1 MYSVLEL
8 TDFQQLFTG
17 NPNAY
22 GVHKYSKSKSN
33 DGKEQGESYTKKK
46 PVSEEHYANHLKGK
60 QGLGI
65 IPIMPDSKV
74 LFAVIDVDTYTNDV
88 LVIVEAIYKNGLP
101 LVPFRSK
108 SGGLHLYLFFETP
121 LKASEAKRYLRAL
134 CLLLGLDTKTEIFPK
149 QDKVKKDQIGN
160 WINLPYFKEEKTSQ
174 YLIKSDNTGY
184 TLSEAI
190 EHIKDRRCNI
200 QILNDVI
207 ESLPLQDAPPC
218 LQAIATNGE
227 TDYRNEYLFNMA
239 RYLKTK
245 YGDDFE
251 FKIAEANNDLNRPL
265 AIDELAKT
273 VIAAHK
279 KKDYSYRCDQEP
291 IVSLCNKSECR
302 LRKYGIGGVEV
313 SALSYEDFI
322 QYDTDPP
329 YYEWVINSK
338 SLKFYSEQDIIR
350 QEKFRELCF
359 RALHILPVKLK
370 EINWTIIVNNA
381 LTNVIVKKIGDGED
395 ISPGAMFK
403 EHLIE
408 FLERR
413 AMAANKTQVLVNR
426 VYKDDELQM
435 YIFKA
440 KQLLVFLIQQKQFRY
455 YGQTEIQD
463 RLRQMGGAP
472 KRYYID
478 RKTGT
483 TRVWTLP
490 YTAIEKFVE
499 EEPNRE
505 EYIIDF
511 KQEFTDEAF

>member
-22 GVHKYSKSKSN
+22 GTHRYSTSK
-33 DGKEQGESYTKKK
+33 DKKGKTKGESYTNRE
-46 PVSEEHYANHLKGK
+46 PVNEEHYAHHLKGK

-74 LFAVIDVDTYTNDV
+74 LFAVIDVDTYTSDV
-88 LVIVEAIYKNGLP
+88 DTIVESVYKNGLP
-101 LVPFRSK
+101 LIPFRSK
-108 SGGLHLYLFFETP
+108 SGGLHLYLFFETS
-121 LKASEAKRYLRAL
+121 LKAVEAKRYLKAL

-160 WINLPYFKEEKTSQ
+160 WINLPYYNEEKTKQ
-174 YLIKSDNTGY
+174 YLIKADNTGY

-190 EHIKDRRCNI
+190 NHIKDRRCSP
-200 QILNDVI
+200 QELNDI
-207 ESLPLQDAPPC
+207 LESLPLQDAPPC
-218 LQAIATNGE
+218 LQAISSMGN
-227 TDYRNEYLFNMA
+227 TDYRSEYLFNMA
-239 RYLKTK
+239 VYLKTK

-251 FKIAEANNDLNRPL
+251 FKIVETNNELNNPL
-265 AIDELAKT
+265 PIDELNRT
-273 VIAAHK
+273 VIASNK
-279 KKDYSYRCDQEP
+279 KKSYSYRCEQEP
-291 IVSLCNKSECR
+291 IMSLCNKSECR

-313 SALSYEDFI
+313 SALSYEDFVK
-322 QYDTDPP
+322 YDTDPP
-329 YYEWVINSK
+329 YYEWIINSK
-338 SLKFYSEQDIIR
+338 SLKFFNELDIIR

-359 RALHILPVKLK
+359 RHLAILPVKLK

-381 LTNVIVKKIGDGED
+381 LNNQIVKKIGDGED
-395 ISPGAMFK
+395 ISPGAMFR

-413 AMAANKTQVLVNR
+413 AMAANKTQVMVNR
-426 VYKDDELQM
+426 VYKDDERQQ

-440 KQLLVFLIQQKQFRY
+440 AQLLVFLIQQKQFRY

-463 RLRQMGGAP
+463 RLRRMGGEP
-472 KRYYID
+472 IKYYINKD
-478 RKTGT
+478 KRSI
-483 TRVWTLP
+483 RVWSLP
-490 YTAIEKFVE
+490 YKALETFIEE
-499 EEPNRE
+499 NPDSD